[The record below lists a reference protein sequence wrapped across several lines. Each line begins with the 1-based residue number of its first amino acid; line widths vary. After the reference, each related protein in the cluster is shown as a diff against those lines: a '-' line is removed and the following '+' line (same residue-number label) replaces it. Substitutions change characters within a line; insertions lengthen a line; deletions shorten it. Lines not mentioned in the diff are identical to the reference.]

1 MRRLSGVRARLGR
14 VQSWLSS
21 VVAGETEPGP
31 GDGGP
36 RSELEEEV
44 YFILR
49 QRGGWA
55 HRRTVLEE
63 ARWQAG
69 TIDDCLTRM
78 RTEGRVEQGRR
89 NGEDVIALPGR
100 APPDPDAR

>member
-21 VVAGETEPGP
+21 VVEGPTDPGP
-31 GDGGP
+31 GDLAP

-49 QRGGWA
+49 QHGGWA
-55 HRRTVLEE
+55 RRRTVLQE

-78 RTEGRVEQGRR
+78 QTEGRVEQERR
-89 NGEDVIALPGR
+89 DGETVFVLPGR
-100 APPDPDAR
+100 ELPAVR